1 MQSIA
6 EVERPDRVALF
17 LDVDGTLLDIAA
29 LPTSVIVP
37 PSLIRSLSQ
46 AEKRLGGALALV
58 SGRSVDDLDRLF
70 DPLHLR
76 ASGVHGAQM
85 RFEPGDPIRAAG
97 DAQPLPRS
105 LWDALIGLLEQFEGT
120 IVENKRFSFA
130 VHYRMA
136 PRLGPRLRDALELLI
151 AGFTPRIEI
160 IDAHYAFELKSKG
173 FDKGLAIERFLAR
186 PPFSGRAPIFI
197 GDDTTDEAGFAAVVA
212 LGGAAY
218 SVGTQRPGVSGV
230 FSQPETVRTWLAEFA
245 NQGAL
250 S

>member
-160 IDAHYAFELKSKG
+160 IDVQRIRQG
-173 FDKGLAIERFLAR
+173 
-186 PPFSGRAPIFI
+186 SG
-197 GDDTTDEAGFAAVVA
+197 
-212 LGGAAY
+212 Y
-218 SVGTQRPGVSGV
+218 
-230 FSQPETVRTWLAEFA
+230 
-245 NQGAL
+245 
-250 S
+250 